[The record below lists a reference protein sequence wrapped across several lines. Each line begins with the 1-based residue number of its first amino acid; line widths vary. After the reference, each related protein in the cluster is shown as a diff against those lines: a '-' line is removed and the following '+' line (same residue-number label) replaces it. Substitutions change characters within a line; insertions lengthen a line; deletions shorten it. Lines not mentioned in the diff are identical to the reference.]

1 MQCID
6 QIINPSDYELTREEL
21 SVLNIIPEWHR
32 TLFLKWPESRYDLFS
47 EYSCDEDHPYFY
59 REIYPTKEAS
69 VVHEKLNLIVV
80 KRSIKKIL
88 RNDPKA
94 TKDFYEYL
102 DLINPYKDVDVISCS
117 QVGCLIF
124 PLLGF
129 SQERSLFEFELRQRF
144 GDGVFCIEELGQYA
158 EENEMFAGIAAAACY
173 IWGKYIK
180 TNQECLLESKVEAER
195 NNDYFINRVFGSN
208 YKDLIKKEGI
218 DTVFSN
224 DASVK
229 PLQQKRGSTGVK
241 YAYYYKVYQQV
252 VAEKETA
259 SGKSRLEGSLLDIA
273 AKRAGCGV
281 RTMQKA
287 IQANK

>member
-1 MQCID
+1 
-6 QIINPSDYELTREEL
+6 
-21 SVLNIIPEWHR
+21 
-32 TLFLKWPESRYDLFS
+32 LFS

-102 DLINPYKDVDVISCS
+102 DLINPYKDIDVISCS

-180 TNQECLLESKVEAER
+180 TNQECLLKSKVEAER
-195 NNDYFINRVFGSN
+195 NNDYFINEVYGSN
-208 YKDLIKKEGI
+208 YRDLIKKEGV
-218 DTVFSN
+218 DTIFSN
-224 DASVK
+224 DVSVK
-229 PLQQKRGSTGVK
+229 PKRLALQKGLVPNLVEILKESEEKTCKSSTQENIDRWCEKVEK
-241 YAYYYKVYQQV
+241 YYSPTGKYKVHGEICLKIASEEGFKYSDKYIANKTRQV
-252 VAEKETA
+252 FQKL
-259 SGKSRLEGSLLDIA
+259 SGKKS
-273 AKRAGCGV
+273 
-281 RTMQKA
+281 
-287 IQANK
+287 